1 MLRGRVTYLAWL
13 LAGLMGATV
22 ARAEPGPSVA
32 RARVQLETARLEVDR
47 LLAAQRALASSVPSK
62 PGQARPADTLL
73 ANEAALEAADAR
85 RRDAE
90 RTLREALAVRMETLG
105 AQMRILAPKLRAGPL
120 ADRKGAATRLL
131 SLRDELRRLRA
142 EHAALAPR
150 GGVRWGEAEVGVDPL
165 DGPEELREKADF
177 LADAGDKLRS
187 KRTQLLASLDAR
199 ARRSRLDRAAN
210 RFAQGNRLFDE
221 ETRPG
226 RVLATG
232 GGDEALAT
240 NAPEMDS
247 QRDGPPAAAPGQGAG
262 DGFAGGEDAS
272 GGSADPTSPVD
283 FSNSVESGDVGR
295 LVTQP
300 PPVAGEPEASA
311 PTEPVPSVTPARSL
325 GDLLE
330 LEPAAWQETG
340 PDEVRALIQ
349 ALEAAEQK
357 LAAERRALLDR
368 ARALAEE

>member
-187 KRTQLLASLDAR
+187 KRTQLLASL
-199 ARRSRLDRAAN
+199 
-210 RFAQGNRLFDE
+210 
-221 ETRPG
+221 
-226 RVLATG
+226 
-232 GGDEALAT
+232 
-240 NAPEMDS
+240 
-247 QRDGPPAAAPGQGAG
+247 
-262 DGFAGGEDAS
+262 
-272 GGSADPTSPVD
+272 
-283 FSNSVESGDVGR
+283 
-295 LVTQP
+295 
-300 PPVAGEPEASA
+300 
-311 PTEPVPSVTPARSL
+311 
-325 GDLLE
+325 
-330 LEPAAWQETG
+330 
-340 PDEVRALIQ
+340 
-349 ALEAAEQK
+349 
-357 LAAERRALLDR
+357 
-368 ARALAEE
+368 